1 MSVNCPHCSKAVENA
16 VSAETHKEA
25 LKAKSDEV
33 KELKTALG
41 DSKAKLADLDTITAD
56 LAKYR
61 KEVQKRDAEAERA
74 TAFKTAGI
82 PDSEPVRQGFAALYA
97 SSIAGAEEGKAPT
110 FADWLDSEDA
120 KSHPLL
126 SGHYG
131 NAESK
136 ASASREV
143 AGVAA
148 TTTKATAA
156 KGGLVNVSKGVI
168 SGTSERGIKSP
179 AELREFFN
187 SPQYRAMK
195 PAEQKQIAAELQA
208 SFSDGA

>member
-25 LKAKSDEV
+25 LKAKSDEIKLLNESV
-33 KELKTALG
+33 KEA
-41 DSKAKLADLDTITAD
+41 KAKLADLDTITAD

-61 KEVQKRDAEAERA
+61 KEVQKREAEAERA
-74 TAFKTAGI
+74 TAFKAAGI

-136 ASASREV
+136 ASASREAV
-143 AGVAA
+143 
-148 TTTKATAA
+148 TTTQTTNKAAPA

-168 SGTSERGIKSP
+168 SGTSERSIKSP
-179 AELREFFN
+179 EELRSFFN
-187 SPQYRAMK
+187 SPEYRAMK
-195 PAEQKQIAAELQA
+195 PEQQKQIAAELQA
-208 SFSDGA
+208 SFSNGA